1 MSNSIELRGTVNVDC
16 GKSITFTVELHRLH
30 ESVVE
35 HVLLRGL
42 KPCLQDCHA
51 SVTLDSVQG
60 DEAKQ
65 REESLSA
72 VTKYVNGLYNGTARV
87 RGVTREASGDPLSSF
102 RIAALRAMVE
112 APELAKGQKPK
123 AWLAL
128 SKRDDKADVIA
139 KLIAANAEKVEADAI
154 KLKAI
159 ADAEAAAKRE
169 AAAAIVGGIDLS
181 ALGL

>member
-1 MSNSIELRGTVNVDC
+1 MTIQLNGNLNVDC
-16 GKSITFTVELHRLH
+16 GKGIVFAVELHRVH
-30 ESVVE
+30 ESVIE
-35 HVLLRGL
+35 HVLLRGF

-51 SVTLDSVQG
+51 SVTLEASGG
-60 DEAKQ
+60 DEAKM
-65 REESLSA
+65 RADSA
-72 VTKYVNGLYNGTARV
+72 AAVGKYVEGLYAGTVRV

>member
-1 MSNSIELRGTVNVDC
+1 MTVENTKITVDC
-16 GKSITFTVELHRLH
+16 GKGILREVDVVRDIH
-30 ESVVE
+30 ESVFA
-35 HVLLRGL
+35 HVLTRGL
-42 KPCLQDCHA
+42 KPTLQDCHA
-51 SVTLDSVQG
+51 SVTLDSCGG
-60 DEAKQ
+60 DAKKQ
-65 REESLSA
+65 QEESAALVDKMLANMKSGD
-72 VTKYVNGLYNGTARV
+72 VRV